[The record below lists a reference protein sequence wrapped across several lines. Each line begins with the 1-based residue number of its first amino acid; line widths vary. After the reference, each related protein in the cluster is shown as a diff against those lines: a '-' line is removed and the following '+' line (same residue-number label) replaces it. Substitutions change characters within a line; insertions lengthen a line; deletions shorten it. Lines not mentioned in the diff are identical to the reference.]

1 MKRIIALMLVL
12 MMAFSFSAMAEG
24 EGGLDKDGVTNAS
37 GYPITNEVI
46 KSGHGVDVC
55 VRAGTSPR

>member
-46 KSGHGVDVC
+46 NLDMVWTYSS
-55 VRAGTSPR
+55 AQTSPR

>member
-37 GYPITNEVI
+37 G
-46 KSGHGVDVC
+46 
-55 VRAGTSPR
+55 